1 MLYFSIKTVYLKFKS
16 DFSYSV
22 LILFPSTGK
31 WGKSQNVLMDK
42 HGEKVNSHKCNK
54 SCTLRHVTVT
64 RRPDK
69 YPKAQ
74 IAMWSIRALV

>member
-1 MLYFSIKTVYLKFKS
+1 MLYFSIKDSLLKVQI
-16 DFSYSV
+16 DFTQFSFFF
-22 LILFPSTGK
+22 FPSTGK
-31 WGKSQNVLMDK
+31 WGKSQNVMMDK

-54 SCTLRHVTVT
+54 SCTLRHVTVI

-74 IAMWSIRALV
+74 IAMWSIRASV